1 MGKPRATI
9 GEWVAIGLML
19 ILFVAGAVV
28 VAVGGWWWLGGE
40 WRQSL
45 LLCGVGCAAAWV
57 AAAYFTPGGRLLA
70 PLCDPSETGMPC
82 LRTAGRVG
90 VLEVVRVR
98 ARP

>member
-45 LLCGVGCAAAWV
+45 LIWGVGWAAAWV
-57 AAAYFTPGGRLLA
+57 AASSAAWSGTRLQSVRRGAA
-70 PLCDPSETGMPC
+70 PLPPTLPRRD
-82 LRTAGRVG
+82 
-90 VLEVVRVR
+90 
-98 ARP
+98 